1 MLATHTS
8 GVADR
13 PGWPW
18 MAMVYSPHPSPLPSN
33 SRPGAARI
41 ARPVIEPIPDLL
53 ALRSFDPEAVSAIHT
68 RFFVDLF
75 RYAAYRTGD
84 DQLAE
89 DLASETL
96 VRLLESVKAG
106 KGPTTSLRGWL
117 MGTLANLVNDHFR
130 QAYGKP
136 TQELSEDLH
145 SNSPDLSALAEQNER
160 QTAVRHA
167 LGRLTAE
174 QQHVL
179 SLRFGSE
186 LTLEETAQLMD
197 RSANAIKAL
206 QFRALTSLRRE
217 LEARRA

>member
-1 MLATHTS
+1 
-8 GVADR
+8 
-13 PGWPW
+13 
-18 MAMVYSPHPSPLPSN
+18 
-33 SRPGAARI
+33 
-41 ARPVIEPIPDLL
+41 
-53 ALRSFDPEAVSAIHT
+53 
-68 RFFVDLF
+68 
-75 RYAAYRTGD
+75 
-84 DQLAE
+84 
-89 DLASETL
+89 
-96 VRLLESVKAG
+96 
-106 KGPTTSLRGWL
+106 

-167 LGRLTAE
+167 LGRLTVE

-186 LTLEETAQLMD
+186 LSLEETAQLMD